1 MGTKRIKKTYV
12 PNLTLKLLFFLLLS
26 LSLSLLLLRLFSS
39 VLLLNTPQDHIKC
52 LQLQDDHPKILLI
65 SPPIVNYNPNQSPPS
80 PPPPPP
86 PPPPQLMLLVHEV
99 LLKEK
104 AEKTKIGLIN
114 FSEREREAWD
124 QLGETSLISFDR
136 VKEEVRWEDL
146 FPEWI
151 NEERWPLPRCPEIP
165 MPAFEKYGELDM
177 VVSKVP
183 CGSIEEIKKGV
194 RDVVRLQV
202 NLVVAN
208 LVVRNGRRRDEGG
221 GDRPVYVVFIGSC
234 EPMWEIFRCDDL
246 LRHEGDLWI
255 YKPELKKLKEKVEMP
270 VGTCRLAIP
279 YVKQGDGRI
288 RYEFSKLRNLIDQPR
303 EAYGTI
309 LHSSE
314 AYVCGAIAL
323 AQSIILTK
331 STKDLVL
338 LADKSITKKSKQA
351 LTAAGW
357 KIKLIERIQNPYAE
371 KDAYNEWNY
380 SKLRMWQLTEYDK
393 VIFIDSDLI
402 VLKNMDNFFAN
413 SQLSA
418 IGNDNILFNS
428 GVMLIE
434 PSQCMFEML
443 MKKRHTMVSYN
454 GGDQGFLNEAFTW
467 WHRWPKTL
475 NYLKIFDQGNE
486 TEREIPK
493 SVFAIHYL
501 GLKPWMCYRDYDCN
515 WDVLDH
521 HVYGSDLAH
530 KRWWQVYDA
539 IPKRLRGFCGLS
551 RFMDSSLRVQRAWA
565 KNAKLPDGHW
575 KIKVRDPRQHHR

>member
-1 MGTKRIKKTYV
+1 MGTKRRFKKTTYAS
-12 PNLTLKLLFFLLLS
+12 NLNLKLLFFSLLS
-26 LSLSLLLLRLFSS
+26 LSLFLLLLRLFISS
-39 VLLLNTPQDHIKC
+39 FLLLNTPQDHINC
-52 LQLQDDHPKILLI
+52 LQLQDDVPEDQKDPNP
-65 SPPIVNYNPNQSPPS
+65 SPASQSPPL
-80 PPPPPP
+80 PPS
-86 PPPPQLMLLVHEV
+86 QLMLLVHEV
-99 LLKEK
+99 LKDKEI
-104 AEKTKIGLIN
+104 TNIGLVN
-114 FSEREREAWD
+114 FTEEEREEWD
-124 QLGETSLISFDR
+124 PLGETSLISFDP

-165 MPAFEKYGELDM
+165 IPPAAAFDGELDM
-177 VVSKVP
+177 VVSRVP
-183 CGSIEEIKKGV
+183 CGSFEEKKGV
-194 RDVVRLQV
+194 RDVKRLQV

-208 LVVRNGRRRDEGG
+208 LVVRNGMRRDAATGG
-221 GDRPVYVVFIGSC
+221 GGGGYRPVYAVFIGSC

-246 LRHEGDLWI
+246 LRHEGELWI
-255 YKPELKKLKEKVEMP
+255 YKPELQKLKEKVEMP

-288 RYEFSKLRNLIDQPR
+288 RYEFSKLGNPINRQK
-303 EAYGTI
+303 EAYVTM

-331 STKDLVL
+331 SAKDLVL
-338 LADKSITKKSKQA
+338 LADKTITKKSKRA
-351 LTAAGW
+351 LIAAGW
-357 KIKLIERIQNPYAE
+357 KIKDIERIRSPYAK

-402 VLKNMDNFFAN
+402 VLKNMDNFFRN

-418 IGNDNILFNS
+418 VGNDNVFFNS
-428 GVMLIE
+428 GVMVIE
-434 PSQCMFEML
+434 PSQCMFEKL
-443 MKKRHTMVSYN
+443 MKKRHTLASYN

-475 NYLKIFDQGNE
+475 NYLKIFNQANE

-493 SVFAIHYL
+493 SVYAIHYL

-521 HVYGSDLAH
+521 HLYASDLAH
-530 KRWWQVYDA
+530 RRWWQVYDA

-551 RFMDSSLRVQRAWA
+551 SFMDSNLMMQRAWA

-575 KIKVRDPRQHHR
+575 KIKVKDPRRRHRSS